1 MGIGETIE
9 FRGVKIVRESDLAVC
24 CRIAG
29 QDHWIARERVLS
41 GSSVVSFGD
50 HGTLVLA
57 RQFAEDR
64 GLPLARL
71 HSRLSSRRA
80 N

>member
-1 MGIGETIE
+1 MGIGAAVELQN
-9 FRGVKIVRESDLAVC
+9 VKVVAESVLGLC

-29 QDHWIARERVLS
+29 RDHWIARDRFLS

-64 GLPLARL
+64 GLLLTRL
-71 HSRLSSRRA
+71 HTPL
-80 N
+80 

>member
-1 MGIGETIE
+1 MGIGEAETIE
-9 FRGVKIVRESDLAVC
+9 FRSVKIVRESDLAVC

-29 QDHWIARERVLS
+29 QDHWIAREWVLS

-50 HGTLVLA
+50 RGTLVLK

-64 GLPLARL
+64 GLLRTRL
-71 HSRLSSRRA
+71 RA
-80 N
+80 

>member
-1 MGIGETIE
+1 MGSGETIE
-9 FRGVKIVRESDLAVC
+9 LHGVKIVRESDLAVC
-24 CRIAG
+24 CHIAG

-50 HGTLVLA
+50 HGTLVLT

-64 GLPLARL
+64 GLLLARL
-71 HSRLSSRRA
+71 HSRMM
-80 N
+80 

>member
-1 MGIGETIE
+1 MEILETIE

-24 CRIAG
+24 CCIAG
-29 QDHWIARERVLS
+29 RDHWIARDRFLS

-64 GLPLARL
+64 GLLLTRL
-71 HSRLSSRRA
+71 HTPL
-80 N
+80 

>member
-1 MGIGETIE
+1 MGIGETETIE
-9 FRGVKIVRESDLAVC
+9 FRSVKIVSESDLAVC
-24 CRIAG
+24 YCIAG

-50 HGTLVLA
+50 RGTLVLT

-64 GLPLARL
+64 GLLPTRVHA
-71 HSRLSSRRA
+71 
-80 N
+80 